1 MGIVLGLVAARVTL
15 ASEQAW
21 RLGLI
26 VYELVTNAA
35 RHGLGGSAGKIHVD
49 LSCTDDLVYCEVTDN
64 GSASPHIGCGQGLKI
79 IDHLARDIG
88 GTIERHFD
96 SDGSW
101 STVIFPFAAPATRA
115 IDDTISDG
123 SLYSRKCMPRSLAGK
138 LGKQRFDLPAMGRSQ
153 LD

>member
-49 LSCTDDLVYCEVTDN
+49 LSCTDDLVY
-64 GSASPHIGCGQGLKI
+64 
-79 IDHLARDIG
+79 
-88 GTIERHFD
+88 
-96 SDGSW
+96 
-101 STVIFPFAAPATRA
+101 
-115 IDDTISDG
+115 
-123 SLYSRKCMPRSLAGK
+123 
-138 LGKQRFDLPAMGRSQ
+138 
-153 LD
+153 